1 MKAAKREMHFKQ
13 LTAVDENFG
22 QGTAARRNLSLQQT
36 SSGLIEKQ
44 AKNIGNSSLALIPA
58 APSTLKKKPKR
69 EGMLR
74 LVGKIGADQLEIE
87 DEEQKKRLLILKKA
101 ARRMNR
107 GEFSQ
112 TVVKMQQ
119 PSRQNSLESLADS
132 IPTNSDL
139 LATTTK
145 SELKALM
152 PQALSP

>member
-1 MKAAKREMHFKQ
+1 
-13 LTAVDENFG
+13 
-22 QGTAARRNLSLQQT
+22 
-36 SSGLIEKQ
+36 
-44 AKNIGNSSLALIPA
+44 
-58 APSTLKKKPKR
+58 
-69 EGMLR
+69 MLR
-74 LVGKIGADQLEIE
+74 LVGKIGADQQEIE

-112 TVVKMQQ
+112 TVVKMQL

>member
-13 LTAVDENFG
+13 LTAVDENFE

-74 LVGKIGADQLEIE
+74 LVGKIGADQQEIE

-107 GEFSQ
+107 GEFS
-112 TVVKMQQ
+112 
-119 PSRQNSLESLADS
+119 
-132 IPTNSDL
+132 
-139 LATTTK
+139 
-145 SELKALM
+145 
-152 PQALSP
+152 